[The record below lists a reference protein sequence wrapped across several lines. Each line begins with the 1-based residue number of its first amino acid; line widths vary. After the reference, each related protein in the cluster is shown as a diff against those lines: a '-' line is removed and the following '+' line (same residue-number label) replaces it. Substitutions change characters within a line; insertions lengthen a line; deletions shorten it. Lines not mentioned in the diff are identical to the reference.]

1 MMERYAVLAARV
13 RQELASL
20 EGLSVVQSN
29 VYSFEFEPER
39 IDYLVQRLRPAFEQL
54 RVELLAFADFTDSL
68 AQE

>member
-54 RVELLAFADFTDSL
+54 RVELLAFADFLDSL